1 MSKEVLNKLYRNM
14 AIPFIILAFMLTT
27 LNRVVSDVKYNLDA
41 GEINAYLCQSI
52 QNDIMMLETV
62 ITLFCVALYIFFYYL
77 VRKYYD
83 GDDKKRFL
91 RWAVFNSVL
100 CPAALLLGIF
110 I

>member
-27 LNRVVSDVKYNLDA
+27 LNEVLRNVKYNLDA
-41 GEINAYLCQSI
+41 GEISDFLCQDI
-52 QNDIMMLETV
+52 QNSVRMAQVVMV
-62 ITLFCVALYIFFYYL
+62 LFCMALYIFFYYL

-100 CPAALLLGIF
+100 CPAALL
-110 I
+110 